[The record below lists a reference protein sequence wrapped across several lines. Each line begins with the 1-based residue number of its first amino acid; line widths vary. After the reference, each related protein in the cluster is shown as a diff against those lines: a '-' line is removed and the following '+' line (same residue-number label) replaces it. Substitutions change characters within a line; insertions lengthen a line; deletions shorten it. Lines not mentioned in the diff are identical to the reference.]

1 MEYCFVAGNYPTKD
15 RQVHVFLENVVT
27 RLVDRGEVCNVVAP
41 QSYVAYYLKKGIKR
55 EIVSERTTANGNK
68 YMVYSPLYA
77 VLPKIRIG
85 KFSVL
90 DIERWLFYRALK
102 KVYKREKFN
111 ADVIYSHFVQI
122 GIAGVK
128 LADELGLPSFIANGE
143 ADTLDALKLNAPKT
157 IEKTLKKVT
166 GIISVSTKNKNEIKT
181 LSGNNPD
188 VMNKV
193 KIIVNAA
200 DNKRFYKKDRKNIRK
215 KMGWPEDAFVVAFT
229 GSFIKRK
236 GVFRLCKAIDRFD
249 DVYSIF
255 MGVGEEKPNCKNI
268 LHCGRVNNAE
278 MNDYL
283 NAANAFVLPTLAE
296 GCSNAIVEAVCCGL
310 PVVSADLEFNQDVLD
325 DSCAIL
331 IDPNS
336 VDEIEAAIRKLK
348 DDVKFRDSLEEGAM
362 KRAKQLSLEAR
373 VDNIQSFIHEHV
385 KEA

>member
-27 RLVDRGEVCNVVAP
+27 KLVDRGEVCNVIAP

-55 EIVSERTTANGNK
+55 EIISERTTENGNK

-77 VLPKIRIG
+77 VLPKIKIG
-85 KFSVL
+85 KLHFL

-102 KVYKREKFN
+102 KVYQREKLN

-128 LADELGLPSFIANGE
+128 LADELGIPSFIANGE
-143 ADTLDALKLNAPKT
+143 ADTLNALKLNAPKT
-157 IEKTLKKVT
+157 IERTFKKVT
-166 GIISVSTKNKNEIKT
+166 GMISVSTKNKNEIKE
-181 LSGNNPD
+181 LSGNDPD
-188 VMNKV
+188 VMKKV

-200 DNKRFYKKDRKNIRK
+200 DSNRFFKKDRVSIRK

-229 GSFIKRK
+229 GSFIERK
-236 GVFRLCKAIDRFD
+236 GVFRLCSAIDRFD

-268 LHCGRVNNAE
+268 LHCGRVNNAD

-283 NAANAFVLPTLAE
+283 NAADVFVLPTQAE
-296 GCSNAIVEAVCCGL
+296 GCSNAIVEAVSAGI
-310 PVVSADLEFNQDVLD
+310 PVISSDMEFNYDVLD

-348 DDVKFRDSLEEGAM
+348 DDEQFRASLGEGAM
-362 KRAKQLSLEAR
+362 RRAKQLSLEAR
-373 VDNIQSFIHEHV
+373 VDRIQDFIASMI
-385 KEA
+385 KR